1 MGFGFFFV
9 PLVSGYLFLR
19 YCNYTRFSIG
29 RESGYRLVFE
39 SAAVGLILL
48 VLARLLVYC
57 ILHKHVLESRLAN
70 WDDLRRFHI
79 PVHCLSRLCSVHS

>member
-48 VLARLLVYC
+48 VLARVLVH
-57 ILHKHVLESRLAN
+57 LHSAQVSSRRPTCELG
-70 WDDLRRFHI
+70 
-79 PVHCLSRLCSVHS
+79 